1 MSNSVENV
9 SSEGE
14 EPFYKSGELFGHPK
28 GLYVLF
34 LTEMW
39 ERFSYYGMRALLMLY
54 LTQHFFFSDEPA
66 SYIYGSY
73 IALVYVLTFVGGPI
87 ADRYLGASKAVI
99 YGAVLLICGHFGMA
113 FEGQQAQQT
122 LNYDGQEYALEF
134 EGRGKDNFERFIIL
148 DGTRYAFDYITE
160 DDVGGEQTTYL
171 AVENAPAS
179 FPTKIDAVDTV
190 VTTIQDDFYV
200 NIFYLSLA
208 FIIMGVGFLK
218 ANVSTIVGSLYA
230 TNDPRRDGG
239 FTIFYM
245 GINLGSFLSSLSV
258 GIIGIVWG
266 WNWGFG
272 LAGLG
277 MVAGLVVYL
286 KGKHLLEGRGEPP
299 CLETLAEKKAGI
311 SREWWIYIAG
321 LGGVVICW
329 QLMQNLD
336 VVEYLM
342 NGAVMIMLTAVIGY
356 SIMKLEKNERDRL
369 LVCLFLILC
378 QIPFWALF
386 EQAGSSVTLMTER
399 AVDRELF
406 GWIVPT
412 PVFQSLNALFI
423 FILAPFFAMMWVKL
437 NKMGKEPSTP
447 MKFALGVLQA
457 GLGFLVLALGIQTA
471 GVDAMTPMIWIVLL
485 YLIHTTGELCL
496 SPVGLSM
503 VTKLSIPK
511 IVGMMMG
518 AWFLITGFANYISGK
533 IAAATGAD
541 TVGGVVT
548 DLSAARATYVDV
560 YTDIGIAAA
569 IIAAVIVVV
578 TPYLKKKM
586 HGVH

>member
-1 MSNSVENV
+1 MTDKVGMAAEAA
-9 SSEGE
+9 G

-39 ERFSYYGMRALLMLY
+39 ERFSYYGMRGLLMLY

-87 ADRYLGASKAVI
+87 ADRYLGARKAVI
-99 YGAVLLICGHFGMA
+99 YGAVLLIFGHFGMA
-113 FEGQQAQQT
+113 FEGQQSTQT
-122 LNYDGQEYALEF
+122 LTWEGQNFELEF
-134 EGRGKDNFERFIIL
+134 EGRGEDDFERFIII
-148 DGTRYAFDYITE
+148 DEQPYAFSFESENGVDAET
-160 DDVGGEQTTYL
+160 TTYL
-171 AVENAPAS
+171 VVEAGPAD
-179 FPTKIDAVDTV
+179 FPSRLETSEFEITTV
-190 VTTIQDDFYV
+190 KNDFYV
-200 NIFYLSLA
+200 NVFYLSLA

-230 TNDPRRDGG
+230 PNDPRRDGG

-245 GINLGSFLSSLSV
+245 GINLGAFLSSVTV
-258 GIIGIVWG
+258 GIIGIKWG
-266 WNWGFG
+266 WNYGFG
-272 LAGLG
+272 LAGIG
-277 MVAGLVVYL
+277 MIFGLVVFIL
-286 KGKHLLEGRGEPP
+286 GRHLLEGRGDPP
-299 CLETLAEKKAGI
+299 SLEVLKEKVVGLP
-311 SREWWIYIAG
+311 REWWIYLFG
-321 LGGVVICW
+321 LGGVVVCW

-342 NGAVMIMLTAVIGY
+342 NGAVMLMLTVVIGY
-356 SIMKLEKNERDRL
+356 SIMKCEKVERDRL
-369 LVCLFLILC
+369 LVALFLILC

-386 EQAGSSVTLMTER
+386 EQAGSSVTLLTER

-406 GWIVPT
+406 GVLIPT

-423 FILAPFFAMMWVKL
+423 FILAPFFAIMWVALSKRGL
-437 NKMGKEPSTP
+437 EPSTP
-447 MKFALGVLQA
+447 FKFSLGVLQA
-457 GLGFLVLALGIQTA
+457 GLGFLVLALGMEMA
-471 GVDAMTPMIWIVLL
+471 GVDSMTPMIWIVLL

-518 AWFLITGFANYISGK
+518 SWFLISGFANYVSGK
-533 IAAATGAD
+533 IAAATSSE

-548 DLSAARATYVDV
+548 DLAAARATYIDV
-560 YTDIGIAAA
+560 YTNIGIVAI
-569 IIAAVIVVV
+569 IIAAVIFAL
-578 TPYLKKKM
+578 TPFLKKRM